1 MALKFKNILSAM
13 KKMTSFAALLVALV
27 SVSVAA
33 VAAVAEAGPTPNVR
47 EYRPLMAKSV
57 KIEVA
62 GKAANDPKAGAALT
76 SKGWTHFDAK
86 QWDAAIDKFLSALEK
101 DSADHSAAEGLVM
114 TLYRSGDFASAA
126 RLGAEI
132 SAIMPGVKE
141 ILARTVTAEVR
152 YLVNSEER
160 EAAGKLLAHFPATDA
175 DYREAHGL
183 LDGADAIETA
193 LREGTDETAEPGTL
207 AGN

>member
-13 KKMTSFAALLVALV
+13 KKMISFAALLVALV
-27 SVSVAA
+27 SISG
-33 VAAVAEAGPTPNVR
+33 AAVAEAGSTPKVR
-47 EYRPLMAKSV
+47 EYRSLMAKSV

-62 GKAANDPKAGAALT
+62 GKVVTDPKAGAALT

-132 SAIMPGVKE
+132 GSIMPGVKE
-141 ILARTVTAEVR
+141 ILARSVTAEVR
-152 YLVNSEER
+152 YLVNREER

-175 DYREAHGL
+175 NYREAHGL
-183 LDGADAIETA
+183 LSGAAAIETA
-193 LREGTDETAEPGTL
+193 LREGTDETGEPGTL

>member
-27 SVSVAA
+27 SISG
-33 VAAVAEAGPTPNVR
+33 AAVAEAGPTPKVR
-47 EYRPLMAKSV
+47 EYRSLMAKSV

-62 GKAANDPKAGAALT
+62 GKVVTDPKAGAALT

-126 RLGAEI
+126 RLGTEI
-132 SAIMPGVKE
+132 SSIMPGVKE
-141 ILARTVTAEVR
+141 ILARSVTAEVR
-152 YLVNSEER
+152 YLVNREER

-175 DYREAHGL
+175 NYREAHGL
-183 LDGADAIETA
+183 LSGAAAIETA
-193 LREGTDETAEPGTL
+193 LREGTDETGEPGTL

>member
-1 MALKFKNILSAM
+1 M
-13 KKMTSFAALLVALV
+13 KKIPSFSALLVALV
-27 SVSVAA
+27 SFFGVAA
-33 VAAVAEAGPTPNVR
+33 AEAGPTPNLR
-47 EYRPLMAKSV
+47 QYRPLVAKSV

-62 GKAANDPKAGAALT
+62 AKTATDPKAGVVLT

-114 TLYRSGDFASAA
+114 ALYCSGDFAAAA

-132 SAIMPGVKE
+132 SAIIPGVKE

-152 YLVNSEER
+152 YLVNREER

-183 LDGADAIETA
+183 LDGAGAIETA
-193 LREGTDETAEPGTL
+193 LREGTDETGELGTL

>member
-13 KKMTSFAALLVALV
+13 KKMTSFAALLIALV
-27 SVSVAA
+27 SFSSAA
-33 VAAVAEAGPTPNVR
+33 VSMAGSTPNVR
-47 EYRPLMAKSV
+47 EFRPLMAKSV

-62 GKAANDPKAGAALT
+62 GKATNDPKAGAALT
-76 SKGWTHFDAK
+76 SKGWSHFDAK
-86 QWDAAIDKFLSALEK
+86 QWDEAIDKFLSALEK
-101 DSADHSAAEGLVM
+101 DPADHSAAEGLVM
-114 TLYRSGDFASAA
+114 TLYRSGDYASAA
-126 RLGAEI
+126 RLGEEI

-152 YLVNSEER
+152 YLVNREER
-160 EAAGKLLAHFPATDA
+160 EAAGKLLAHFPSSDA

-193 LREGTDETAEPGTL
+193 LREGSDETTEPGTL

>member
-13 KKMTSFAALLVALV
+13 KKMTSFAALLVALG
-27 SVSVAA
+27 SISG
-33 VAAVAEAGPTPNVR
+33 AAVAEAGTTPKVR

-62 GKAANDPKAGAALT
+62 GKVVTDPKAGIALT

-114 TLYRSGDFASAA
+114 ALYRSGDFAAAA

-152 YLVNSEER
+152 YLVNREER
-160 EAAGKLLAHFPATDA
+160 EAAGKLLAHFPAADA

-183 LDGADAIETA
+183 LNGAAAIETA
-193 LREGTDETAEPGTL
+193 LREGTDESGEPGTL

>member
-27 SVSVAA
+27 SISG
-33 VAAVAEAGPTPNVR
+33 AAVAEAGPTPKVR
-47 EYRPLMAKSV
+47 EYRSLMAKSV

-62 GKAANDPKAGAALT
+62 GKVVTDPNAGAALT

-132 SAIMPGVKE
+132 SSIMPGVKE
-141 ILARTVTAEVR
+141 ILARSVTAEVR
-152 YLVNSEER
+152 YLVNREER

-175 DYREAHGL
+175 NSREAHGL
-183 LDGADAIETA
+183 LSGAAAIETA
-193 LREGTDETAEPGTL
+193 LREGTDETGEPGTL

>member
-27 SVSVAA
+27 SISG
-33 VAAVAEAGPTPNVR
+33 AAVAEAGPTPKVR
-47 EYRPLMAKSV
+47 EYRSLMAKSL

-62 GKAANDPKAGAALT
+62 GKVVTDPKAGAALT

-141 ILARTVTAEVR
+141 ILARSVTAEVR
-152 YLVNSEER
+152 YLVNREER

-175 DYREAHGL
+175 NYREAHGL
-183 LDGADAIETA
+183 LSGAAAIETA
-193 LREGTDETAEPGTL
+193 LREGTDETGEPGTL